1 MGLVILEETTQTHS
15 CLSRV
20 WLRSVLCQ
28 NITSIKTINPVS
40 AHPGW
45 EIKKMK
51 KICDIISDNDYI
63 IIHIITR
70 LKYNINRTTSVVKEW
85 EERAGREATAQ
96 STSVDCT
103 TVRLSARETYNQQ
116 TKNFV
121 LNLNIKKME
130 SPGKRQKLDN
140 SSQYLVTSFQ
150 PILHP
155 YVPPQTLI
163 LGNNNISET

>member
-1 MGLVILEETTQTHS
+1 MFVQGLTEVCS
-15 CLSRV
+15 LSKYYFN
-20 WLRSVLCQ
+20 Q
-28 NITSIKTINPVS
+28 NNKSWSFSSRLGN
-40 AHPGW
+40 
-45 EIKKMK
+45 KKMK